1 MSTMNVTE
9 GLGGIFIFLGKV
21 LVSVANTLVAYAI
34 FEEWTELR
42 DKVNS
47 VLPVLAAV
55 LLATYIVSSVF
66 MSVYSVASVAILQCF
81 LTDVELSKASN
92 NGEATDGK
100 HRPKELESLVKALR
114 K

>member
-34 FEEWTELR
+34 LEEWTELR

-55 LLATYIVSSVF
+55 LLATYIVTSVF

>member
-1 MSTMNVTE
+1 MRTMHVTE

-34 FEEWTELR
+34 LEEWTEIR
-42 DKVNS
+42 VKVNS

-55 LLATYIVSSVF
+55 LLATYIVTSVF

-81 LTDVELSKASN
+81 LTDVELSKKGSDD
-92 NGEATDGK
+92 EVTDGK
-100 HRPKELESLVKALR
+100 HRPKELESLVHALR